1 MLFNVRIP
9 AAKLAAVMLCLSLPL
24 LAAAQT
30 VRKLTF
36 QGVLSEQKL
45 SLKELNLPSDWNNYT
60 HLVIEMRTSSPQRF
74 SMWVYR
80 TNATPVRIMLQ
91 PFGQNVWLRASI
103 PLQYLKG
110 MDQSGNDLAS
120 SINRRTNSF
129 WMSVW
134 GPFGDISS
142 VEAVGFAMT
151 YPINKPTVE
160 IRSIHLSKQDEGSEF
175 LQKEPVLNEFNQWA
189 NVDWPGKIKTK
200 AQLQKELADEE
211 KTFGSNADYGYCD
224 MGGYKNTK
232 ATATGFFHVEQINGK
247 WWFIDPHGHY
257 FLSTGANGTSG
268 RPGGGRGGAA
278 TGNTT
283 AAQPVNNANTAA
295 DAAKKTAKRLA
306 SWGMT
311 TGGEGR
317 VNTVMLRW
325 PNNRESTFLGLPDVY
340 SADFAANVDKA
351 ADTQCTPL
359 KNDPL
364 VLGYFVG
371 NEPPWDTRES
381 EVVDMILAGP
391 KTATQDKLKT
401 FLAQGDNPKRRK
413 EFVITAFEKYLD
425 VICKAVKKYD
435 PNHLNIGIRFGGPPS
450 DEVLATGHVFDVCSI
465 NVYEYEPTKI
475 LDKVYRLTSRPILIG
490 EFHIGVPANGLGAG
504 LVQAM
509 NQTERGVGYRYY
521 MEQAASL
528 DAFLGAHWFT
538 WKDEPVLGRGDGE
551 NYNIGMVDVTDRPY
565 KELVNAVKITNKRL
579 FEVHN
584 GTLVPFNQ
592 RPKASEAGTP
602 ASPWGY

>member
-1 MLFNVRIP
+1 MILSNIKIP
-9 AAKLAAVMLCLSLPL
+9 AAKLAITLLWLSFSVSSY
-24 LAAAQT
+24 AQT

-36 QGVLSEQKL
+36 QGVLSEHKIP
-45 SLKELNLPSDWNNYT
+45 LKDLNLASDWDNYT

-74 SMWVYR
+74 SLWAYR

-110 MDQSGNDLAS
+110 MDNSGNDLAS

-134 GPFGDISS
+134 GPFGDINS
-142 VEAVGFAMT
+142 VEAIGFAMT

-189 NVDWPGKIKTK
+189 NTDWPGKIKTK

-278 TGNTT
+278 GATN
-283 AAQPVNNANTAA
+283 AAANTANA
-295 DAAKKTAKRLA
+295 DAAKKMAKRLA

-317 VNTVMLRW
+317 VNTVFLRW

-340 SADFAANVDKA
+340 SEEFAANVDKA
-351 ADTQCTPL
+351 ADAQCTPL

-391 KTATQDKLKT
+391 KTATQDKLKA
-401 FLAQGDNPKRRK
+401 FLAQSDSPKRRK

-425 VICKAVKKYD
+425 IICKAVKKYD

-475 LDKVYRLTSRPILIG
+475 LDKVYRLTGRPILIG

-509 NQTERGVGYRYY
+509 NQTERGIGYRYY

-538 WKDEPVLGRGDGE
+538 WRDEPVLGRGDGE

-584 GTLVPFNQ
+584 GTVVPFNQ